1 MVRGCSTMGRIEL
14 VESRCKGCG
23 LCTVACPG
31 RLIELSPKLNIQGY
45 QVITMADPEKCTGC
59 ALCARMCPDLAI
71 KVFK

>member
-1 MVRGCSTMGRIEL
+1 MARIEI
-14 VESRCKGCG
+14 VDCRCKGCG

-31 RLIELSPKLNIQGY
+31 KLIELSSRLSMQGY
-45 QVITMADPEKCTGC
+45 QVVTMVNPENCTGC